1 MDFWHLIYTKTKTH
15 ICLGKYLKLEVR
27 QLLPVSSHSPASTSY
42 NDGII
47 RSGLIWTLYVVSQN
61 FSYNSYDNIKAAL
74 NAMFPGISKI

>member
-1 MDFWHLIYTKTKTH
+1 MKTNT
-15 ICLGKYLKLEVR
+15 CLGKYLKLEVR